1 MGKNIKSVIV
11 LGLCAHDVTSKR
23 FHLETFRKALNFFAH
38 FNENHRNLVSEQKLK
53 ILCDE
58 DVYIDDIIFS
68 LAIVKTLGNDTVVHI
83 Q

>member
-11 LGLCAHDVTSKR
+11 PRLCAHDVTSEH
-23 FHLETFRKALNFFAH
+23 FHLETFQKALNFFAH

-58 DVYIDDIIFS
+58 DVYIVDIIFS
-68 LAIVKTLGNDTVVHI
+68 LAIVKTLGNDTEVHI